1 MRDWYFQVMG
11 QELGPFTAQELKA
24 KVETGQIQRD
34 TLVRRGVE
42 GKWLFAE
49 RVKGLLPEPEHQP
62 PAIPLRMKPKSSQI
76 LPVVDETVGHPPC
89 QATPPT
95 QPRSSPTIIIS
106 LNEEDPDEGTKP
118 PSVEF
123 YDFVGFREAIS
134 PVLNRAVRKYLSEH
148 SLTMT
153 QLNRKALAAF
163 IDRPELAGDLM
174 ITNMAVITQQVNEKS
189 NANGRDPLVDDER
202 AEHATIRATIF
213 NCSTTALDVTQG
225 EFLPEQVEIRDY
237 EEMGTKVYPPL
248 DHKGHISIR
257 LDGVKE
263 GVTIRFPLKITVQAM
278 TAATVL
284 FWFRAAAK
292 PSLTRIRGHLRLHTD
307 DGVAYSENFTVI
319 MHADSPS

>member
-11 QELGPFTAQELKA
+11 QELGPFNAAELKS

-34 TLVRRGVE
+34 TMVRRGVE

-62 PAIPLRMKPKSSQI
+62 PAIPLRMKPKSSTT
-76 LPVVDETVGHPPC
+76 LPVVEDTTAHHPGETAP
-89 QATPPT
+89 AT

-106 LNEEDPDEGTKP
+106 LNEEDPDQGTKP

-134 PVLNRAVRKYLSEH
+134 PVLNRAVRKYLNEH

-153 QLNRKALAAF
+153 QLNRQALAAF
-163 IDRPELAGDLM
+163 IARPELAGDLM

-202 AEHATIRATIF
+202 VEHTTIRVTIF
-213 NCSTTALDVTQG
+213 NCSTTALDVTEG
-225 EFLPEQVEIRDY
+225 EFLPELVEKRDY
-237 EEMGTKVYPPL
+237 EEVGTKVYPPL
-248 DHKGHISIR
+248 DHKGHVSIR
-257 LDGVKE
+257 LDGVQE
-263 GVTIRFPLKITVQAM
+263 GATIRFPLKITVQAM
-278 TAATVL
+278 SAATLL
-284 FWFRAAAK
+284 FWFRGTAK
-292 PSLTRIRGHLRLHTD
+292 PSLTRVRGHLRLHAD
-307 DGVAYSENFTVI
+307 DGVAYSEHFTII
-319 MHADSPS
+319 MHGDSPG

>member
-11 QELGPFTAQELKA
+11 QELGPFTAQELKS

-34 TLVRRGVE
+34 TMVRRGIE

-49 RVKGLLPEPEHQP
+49 RVKGLLPEPEYQP
-62 PAIPLRMKPKSSQI
+62 PAVPLRMKPKSSTTMPI
-76 LPVVDETVGHPPC
+76 VEDSVAHPHQEAAPS
-89 QATPPT
+89 T

-106 LNEEDPDEGTKP
+106 LNEEDADEGAKP

-134 PVLNRAVRKYLSEH
+134 PVLNRAVRKYLNEH

-163 IDRPELAGDLM
+163 IARPELAGDLM

-189 NANGRDPLVDDER
+189 NANGRDALVDDER
-202 AEHATIRATIF
+202 VEHATIRVTIF

-225 EFLPEQVEIRDY
+225 EFLPEQVEKRDY
-237 EEMGTKVYPPL
+237 EEVGTKVYPPL
-248 DHKGHISIR
+248 DHKGHVSVR
-257 LDGVKE
+257 LDGVQE
-263 GVTIRFPLKITVQAM
+263 GITIQFPLKITVPAM

-284 FWFRAAAK
+284 FWFRGTTK
-292 PSLTRIRGHLRLHTD
+292 PSLTRVRGHLRLHTD

-319 MHADSPS
+319 MHVDSPS